1 MTKEFEDIQELLSVG
16 SYSKAENKLKRIN
29 EGSLEP
35 LDRIEWNYLFGI
47 CLFESGKLE
56 QAIAHFNICL
66 TIAKDNA
73 IEINDSGINY
83 EISIAYYKLFFVR
96 KEAACLEKSIN
107 FCKKAMDTAIN
118 NSLVEQKSGFMV
130 YYEESPM
137 AYINMLIHLG
147 VLHQTKEDLDESISL
162 LLVAKT
168 ICQHY
173 SNFQLLG
180 QVYDELGTTY
190 MMRGNQLLAG
200 YYFMKSVNAK
210 KLIDNKRGIEITLQK
225 HLMSALRDPQ
235 SINSP
240 EATRL
245 QKIISEERI

>member
-1 MTKEFEDIQELLSVG
+1 MTKEFEDIHELLSVG

-29 EGSLEP
+29 ESSLEP
-35 LDRIEWNYLFGI
+35 LGKIEWNYLFGI

-56 QAIAHFNICL
+56 QAIAQFNTCL

-83 EISIAYYKLFFVR
+83 EISIAYYKLFFIC
-96 KEAACLEKSIN
+96 KEAAYLEKSIL

-118 NSLVEQKSGFMV
+118 NSLIKQSSGFVV

-137 AYINMLIHLG
+137 AYINMLIHLS
-147 VLHQTKEDLDESISL
+147 VLHQSKGEFDESLSL

-180 QVYDELGTTY
+180 QTYDELGTTY
-190 MMRGNQLLAG
+190 MMLGNQLMAG
-200 YYFMKSVNAK
+200 YYFIKSVNAK
-210 KLIDNKRGIEITLQK
+210 KFINNKRGIEITLEK
-225 HLMSALRDPQ
+225 HLMSVLRDPQ
-235 SINSP
+235 SIQGP

-245 QKIISEERI
+245 QKLISGERL